1 MPACHVQCVV
11 LKCAVCL
18 FCRLN
23 NPTATVYGFDAN
35 NTGHAVILTL
45 SNPTANSAD
54 KVSLTALCAPS
65 LCLGVALP
73 AVIIQ
78 ENMWPSHYRSIPKI
92 CSTHARL
99 TAEWVSAAE

>member
-1 MPACHVQCVV
+1 MPACHVQCDV

-18 FCRLN
+18 SCRLN

-54 KVSLTALCAPS
+54 KVSPTAVPVHPRCA
-65 LCLGVALP
+65 
-73 AVIIQ
+73 
-78 ENMWPSHYRSIPKI
+78 
-92 CSTHARL
+92 
-99 TAEWVSAAE
+99 WV